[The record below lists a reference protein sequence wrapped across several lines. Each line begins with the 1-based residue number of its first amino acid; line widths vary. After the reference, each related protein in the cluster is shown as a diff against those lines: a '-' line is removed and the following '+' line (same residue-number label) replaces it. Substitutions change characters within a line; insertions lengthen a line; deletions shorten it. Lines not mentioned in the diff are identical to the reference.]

1 MNTPKELKYSTTHE
15 RLKEEADGTVTV
27 GITDYAQDKLGSLV
41 FINLPSEG
49 DEVTEDESFC
59 DVESVKADSDVMSP
73 VSGTVEEVN
82 SELEAEPEKLNED
95 PYGSWIAKIKPS
107 APAEGLMDADE
118 YEEFCSKEDE

>member
-1 MNTPKELKYSTTHE
+1 MNTPKELKYSKTHE
-15 RLKEEADGTVTV
+15 WLKEEADGTVTV

-73 VSGTVEEVN
+73 VSG
-82 SELEAEPEKLNED
+82 
-95 PYGSWIAKIKPS
+95 IAKIKPS